1 MKERIEL
8 IKILII
14 VVEFIAFFA
23 GLIVLKKLKPPSV
36 KWMVAY
42 LFIISCSELAGRILT
57 IMKYKV
63 QVSFLFEYFVIPL
76 EFLFFYWFFY
86 SVSSKSRFKKICLLF
101 MFLSVV
107 SRVVE
112 TVFFSNTKFFF
123 SSFSYTVSNMLLL
136 IIVIV
141 HLIGFVKSDKILFFK
156 KNIVIWISI
165 ALLIFYLGTFPF
177 YAFNNF
183 LWETEKKLAF
193 FYWQLSMFLN
203 MTMYLLF
210 ATGFIWTTSGSKY
223 SSQ

>member
-8 IKILII
+8 IRTLVI
-14 VVEFIAFFA
+14 VFEFVAFLTGF
-23 GLIVLKKLKPPSV
+23 IVLKKLKPPSV

-42 LFIISCSELAGRILT
+42 LFIISCSELAARILT

-63 QVSFLFEYFVIPL
+63 QVSFLFEYFVIPF

-86 SVSSKSRFKKICLLF
+86 SISSGSLFKKFCLLS
-101 MFLSVV
+101 MFLSIIT
-107 SRVVE
+107 RVTE
-112 TVFFSNTKFFF
+112 TVFFSNAKYFF
-123 SSFSYTVSNMLLL
+123 SSFSYTFSNMLLL

-141 HLIGFVKSDKILFFK
+141 YLIRFIKSDDILFFK

-177 YAFNNF
+177 YAFDNF
-183 LWETEKKLAF
+183 LWDKEKQLAL

-203 MTMYLLF
+203 MAMYLLF
-210 ATGFIWTTSGSKY
+210 AIAFIWTTSESKH
-223 SSQ
+223 SLR